1 MQFID
6 CTCKKCGA
14 SLELDIDDI
23 KMFCP
28 YCGNKLMLDISS
40 EDLVEIIKDKG
51 VTKRKELDI
60 EEKKLEV
67 ESGKQDINGFLKL
80 MIGIVFIGLGIMAF
94 GGIMW
99 IIGDALGL

>member
-1 MQFID
+1 MQMID

-51 VTKRKELDI
+51 ETKRKELEI
-60 EEKKLEV
+60 EEKKIQIEA
-67 ESGKQDINGFLKL
+67 EKQDNINDIKSSGLAFLIL
-80 MIGIVFIGLGIMAF
+80 LIIFIIACIMTV
-94 GGIMW
+94 I
-99 IIGDALGL
+99 DK

>member
-1 MQFID
+1 MQMID

-14 SLELDIDDI
+14 SLDLDIDDI

-51 VTKRKELDI
+51 ETKRKELEI
-60 EEKKLEV
+60 QEEKISLAKD
-67 ESGKQDINGFLKL
+67 KQTDKTFLL
-80 MIGIVFIGLGIMAF
+80 MMAGLLIVGLICLF
-94 GGIMW
+94 FSNS
-99 IIGDALGL
+99 

>member
-1 MQFID
+1 MRMID

-40 EDLVEIIKDKG
+40 EDLVEIVKDKG
-51 VTKRKELDI
+51 ETKRKELEI
-60 EEKKLEV
+60 EEKKIQIEA
-67 ESGKQDINGFLKL
+67 EKQDAINDIKS
-80 MIGIVFIGLGIMAF
+80 
-94 GGIMW
+94 
-99 IIGDALGL
+99 LGLSFLVLLIIFIIACIMTVIDK

>member
-1 MQFID
+1 MQMID

-51 VTKRKELDI
+51 ETKRKELEI
-60 EEKKLEV
+60 EEKKIQIEA
-67 ESGKQDINGFLKL
+67 EKQDTINDIKSSGPAFLIL
-80 MIGIVFIGLGIMAF
+80 LIIFIIACIMTV
-94 GGIMW
+94 I
-99 IIGDALGL
+99 DK